1 MLDKVKS
8 RKAGNKII
16 VFVLLF
22 SWINASAQKETPE
35 DTIAKPLITA
45 VGKPDG
51 KKTEIKIKK
60 DEARL
65 RSSDGMLELII
76 PVGAVSPKTI
86 ISIQPITNTM
96 SNGKWPGL
104 SF

>member
-51 KKTEIKIKK
+51 KKTEIKIKNDK
-60 DEARL
+60 
-65 RSSDGMLELII
+65 
-76 PVGAVSPKTI
+76 
-86 ISIQPITNTM
+86 
-96 SNGKWPGL
+96 PGHFHWTL
-104 SF
+104 YL